1 MKKPSLTCVD
11 LFCGAGGL
19 SLGLKKAGF
28 IAKLALDL
36 DPAAGATYAANFP
49 GVRFMNEDIRTVRW
63 TALRGAIDLVAGG
76 PPCQPFSVAGDQ
88 MAAADSRDMLPEFV
102 RAVKEIKPRAF
113 LLENVAGL
121 VSKRHTAYFE
131 FKMTKLRDLGYEIDY
146 QVLNAAD
153 FGVPQERRRVIAI
166 GIRDEAPEFPR
177 ATHGPTAKR
186 DYVPARQILTG
197 DPPDEPNRAIVTY
210 AKQPVLRRS
219 PFAGMLVNGGG
230 RPIELARP
238 SMTIPASAGGNRT
251 HIVDPSGVL
260 VDYHRHLMKGGTP
273 RSGIVKGVRRLTIRE
288 SARLQ
293 DFPDSFQFSGERSA
307 QYRQVGNAVPP
318 ALAFAVGRAIFE
330 KLC

>member
-1 MKKPSLTCVD
+1 MKKPSFTCVD

-19 SLGLKKAGF
+19 SLGLKRAGF
-28 IAKLALDL
+28 VTELALDL
-36 DPAAGATYAANFP
+36 DPAAGATYASNFP
-49 GVRFMNEDIRTVRW
+49 DVRFVNEDIRTIRW

-121 VSKRHTAYFE
+121 VSKRHTSYFE
-131 FKMTKLRDLGYEIDY
+131 LKMAKLQDLGYEIDY

-166 GIRDEAPEFPR
+166 GIRDEAPEFPC
-177 ATHGPTAKR
+177 ATHGPNTKR
-186 DYVPARQILTG
+186 DYVPAREILAG
-197 DPPDEPNRAIVTY
+197 DPPDELNRAIVTY

-251 HIVDPSGVL
+251 HIIDPSGVL
-260 VDYHRHLMKGGTP
+260 VAYHRHLMKGGTP
-273 RSGIVKGVRRLTIRE
+273 RSGIVKGVRRLTVRE

-318 ALAFAVGRAIFE
+318 ALAWAVGRAIFE